1 MSKDE
6 AAESKSGEKL
16 LTAVERILAEDGE
29 LIGTTEKHI
38 RGTPAKDGE
47 TEDAWRLRVAQQI
60 VSEFSTRSA
69 ISGGAAA
76 LPAIVP
82 GFGTLMALVGGALAD
97 MALMLKFEVEMALC
111 LSQLYGYDLRR
122 KRERQLA
129 FLLASV
135 STYDARSNQNFL
147 VDLARAEGTAL
158 WNYTPRQLSKAIL
171 SVMTKM
177 VLLTASKSFARVLP
191 VVGVVVG
198 ASANKVLTRR
208 VGERCTSELAR
219 RAELERPAKKDEPE
233 KTKVKA
239 TVKSEGK
246 TQTKT
251 QARKRKASE
260 G

>member
-1 MSKDE
+1 MPTKQE
-6 AAESKSGEKL
+6 L
-16 LTAVERILAEDGE
+16 LQQTIE
-29 LIGTTEKHI
+29 HI
-38 RGTPAKDGE
+38 DFKTQPGLVPLVDSMRNMA
-47 TEDAWRLRVAQQI
+47 
-60 VSEFSTRSA
+60 FS
-69 ISGGAAA
+69 
-76 LPAIVP
+76 
-82 GFGTLMALVGGALAD
+82 
-97 MALMLKFEVEMALC
+97 
-111 LSQLYGYDLRR
+111 
-122 KRERQLA
+122 
-129 FLLASV
+129 
-135 STYDARSNQNFL
+135 AR
-147 VDLARAEGTAL
+147 DLARAEGTAL